1 MWLSCKVIK
10 KWQPPPISTSTS
22 FFRFI
27 PPFLQNILYPPPPP
41 SDSIFRRSYL
51 PFNMGV
57 VPTMKNQIYSS
68 VFTDGFMVFVN
79 IDKFISMVILVLKL
93 LFWGFK
99 FVNHVIMYVFEQ
111 IILFVPILLQW
122 INVSVNVFWCTLLQ
136 DILGNILNIKYI
148 KIIFVFK
155 LCIIV

>member
-1 MWLSCKVIK
+1 MATPPQSLHQPPFSDLSLHSCKK
-10 KWQPPPISTSTS
+10 
-22 FFRFI
+22 
-27 PPFLQNILYPPPPP
+27 L
-41 SDSIFRRSYL
+41 
-51 PFNMGV
+51 GV

>member
-1 MWLSCKVIK
+1 MATPPPPPPHQSLHQPPFSDLSLHSCKK
-10 KWQPPPISTSTS
+10 FCT
-22 FFRFI
+22 
-27 PPFLQNILYPPPPP
+27 PPP

-136 DILGNILNIKYI
+136 DILGNILNVKYI

>member
-1 MWLSCKVIK
+1 MATPPPP
-10 KWQPPPISTSTS
+10 PPPINLYINLLFQIYPS
-22 FFRFI
+22 
-27 PPFLQNILYPPPPP
+27 ILAKNFVPPP